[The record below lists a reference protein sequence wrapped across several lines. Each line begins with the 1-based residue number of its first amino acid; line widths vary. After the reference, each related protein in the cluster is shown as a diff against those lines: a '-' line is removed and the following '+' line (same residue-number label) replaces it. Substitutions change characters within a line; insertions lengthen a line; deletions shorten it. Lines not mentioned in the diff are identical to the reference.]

1 MSNPDAEIAISAIL
15 PRLPNRWYGECPT
28 REELSY
34 LATINFMSYII
45 NWRLG
50 EICAL
55 TPKLTFV
62 SWPRFSGACEHLM
75 AMDGLHLSRQGNV
88 VLARRFKSVCDI
100 LKLRVPIR
108 DGDNSRQTETSFPVT
123 PTDLNATPNLTQ
135 LPLTGRSYT
144 KVVKPNTWR
153 STKNTKKKAPARKAT
168 VQKCTKPTQNKR
180 KSPSNSTSE
189 CDSGLSCDTVSVTDV
204 VAPTPELP
212 SECDSVL
219 PCDTGSVTDVIVPTP
234 GLPSECDSVLPCDT
248 GSFTDVIA
256 PTPGLPSECDSVLPC
271 DTGSFTDSIA
281 PTPGLPSECDSV
293 LPCDAGS
300 VTDVIAPTPGLPSE
314 CDSVLPCDTGSV
326 TDSTSPSPGLPSE
339 CDSVLPCD
347 TGSVTDSIVPTPGLP
362 SECESVLPCDTGSV
376 TDVIGPTPG
385 LPSECDSVLP
395 CDTGPFTDVEAS
407 QCGGGNA
414 DSDRYVTVFS
424 ENQNAIPYQKALE
437 IHG

>member
-1 MSNPDAEIAISAIL
+1 
-15 PRLPNRWYGECPT
+15 
-28 REELSY
+28 
-34 LATINFMSYII
+34 MSYII

-62 SWPRFSGACEHLM
+62 SWPQFSGACEHLM

-153 STKNTKKKAPARKAT
+153 STKNTKKKAT
-168 VQKCTKPTQNKR
+168 VQKCTKPTQNKG

-204 VAPTPELP
+204 VAPTPGLP

-248 GSFTDVIA
+248 GSFM
-256 PTPGLPSECDSVLPC
+256 
-271 DTGSFTDSIA
+271 DSIA
-281 PTPGLPSECDSV
+281 PTPGLPSECDSI

-326 TDSTSPSPGLPSE
+326 TDSISPSPGLPSE

-376 TDVIGPTPG
+376 TDSIVPTPGLPSECESVLPCDTGSVTDVIGPTPG
-385 LPSECDSVLP
+385 LPSKCDSVLP

-437 IHG
+437 ILRSCVTGEIPDDQILAE